1 MCMSETNPT
10 VHSTVPLSIV
20 VPCYNESKNI
30 PLILKRL
37 CVVAQQQP
45 GVEVILVNNG
55 STDDSATVLKSQL
68 TQDEWSFIQ
77 VVTVSKNIGYGHGI
91 MAGLHVAHGEVLAW
105 THADMQTD
113 PLDVLA
119 GYQRFQQLNQP
130 DKIILK
136 GKRIH
141 RRFGEWAFTF
151 GMSCIASAVLMTRL
165 SDVNAQPK
173 IFHHSLLTKLANPP
187 TDFSLD
193 LYLLFIAKKLG
204 YRIETVPVNFGKRLH
219 GESKWAFSLS
229 SRYKTI
235 LRTVKYIF
243 ALKGALR

>member
-1 MCMSETNPT
+1 MNENNPT
-10 VHSTVPLSIV
+10 VHPAVLLSII

-30 PLILKRL
+30 PLILERFRK
-37 CVVAQQQP
+37 VVQHQP
-45 GVEVILVNNG
+45 AVEVILVNNG
-55 STDDSATVLKSQL
+55 STDDSAAVLKTLLGQA
-68 TQDEWSFIQ
+68 EWGFTR
-77 VVTVSKNIGYGHGI
+77 VVTVPKNIGYGHGI
-91 MAGLHVAHGEVLAW
+91 MAGLRAAHGEVLAW

-136 GKRIH
+136 GKRIQ
-141 RRFGEWAFTF
+141 RRFGDRAFTW
-151 GMSCIASAVLMTRL
+151 GMSCLASTVLMIRL
-165 SDVNAQPK
+165 SDINAQPK
-173 IFHHSLLTKLANPP
+173 IFHRSLLAKLANPP

-193 LYLLFIAKKLG
+193 LYLLAMAKKLG

-219 GESKWAFSLS
+219 GESKWAFSFL

-235 LRTVKYIF
+235 VRTIQYIF
-243 ALKGALR
+243 ALKQALG